1 MRSPE
6 THTISR
12 VRRVFATLLWC
23 LGVVV
28 SLLIVPAAI
37 AQTEAPS
44 EIQIEVE
51 RFGVGGSIRPG
62 DWTGV
67 RIRLN
72 DSAPKAREVALRLS
86 PRVDPDGDE
95 PIYQRD
101 VTTNPGQ
108 WQGAWLYWRVPHWF
122 DSTDVV
128 VISAYEALEAGST
141 DRTGAIAVGTA
152 PAGRL
157 LGQIRVTPKG
167 YVPADVGLL
176 GMVGN
181 RPMGLLRYGV
191 RNQGERWRPLGHEL
205 QEYVSMTP
213 AELPDRWMGYAPFES
228 IVWGTGEP
236 GEVRGERAVA
246 LKEWI
251 NRGGH
256 LVIVLPPVGENWT
269 NPSASEL
276 NDLLPRVTVRRR
288 EGIDMERYRPLLV
301 DSRKTRLPKETV
313 VHEFTPMPDAARG
326 EAIRVFDGPDGECIV
341 SRRLV
346 GLGMVTVV
354 GLDLAHRTLLEQ
366 ELPMPDVFWNR
377 VLGQRGELPTAQE
390 AEALRVQNFLSRSG
404 VNFAGDIPA
413 EIAKTRT
420 AAAGV
425 LLGFVVFVAYW
436 LIAGP
441 LGYAVLKRRG
451 TVQHSWLAYALTALA
466 FTGIAWGGAT
476 MIRPRKVEAQHLTFI
491 DHVFGQPL
499 QRARTWVS
507 ILIPWYGQAT
517 VQVTSPT
524 PDGLA
529 PGKSEGIDI
538 AAAWESMQDA
548 KVGVGAFPDSRPY
561 VVDARNPGAVRVPTR
576 STVKQWQVDWVG
588 GPRWKMPVPVD
599 DAGDATPTAAI
610 KFNTDRS
617 TKALLAGKLKH
628 ELPAALN
635 DVVIIVV
642 QRQSSL
648 VRIGA
653 DGPEPRPLVG
663 NMICDARA
671 YKLANPWQPGQV
683 IDMSVVS
690 SATSGSALAS
700 EYLSRLLGSQSTS
713 GFQGATRSNPGQ
725 VIDHLTALSLMSQ
738 LAPPKRERTDVSSFP
753 AANRAGAQGLDLG
766 KWFTQPCVIIIGAI
780 GTSNEPA
787 DTPTPIFV
795 DGQRVPALGR
805 TLVRWVYPMPD
816 DPPSMSPP
824 SDEAVPSG
832 VPTERGG

>member
-1 MRSPE
+1 MRCLAVVAALLLSHATAAQSE
-6 THTISR
+6 TPT
-12 VRRVFATLLWC
+12 
-23 LGVVV
+23 
-28 SLLIVPAAI
+28 
-37 AQTEAPS
+37 

-51 RFGVGGSIRPG
+51 RFGVGGTIRPG

-67 RIRLN
+67 RIRIN

-95 PIYQRD
+95 PIFQRD

-122 DSTDVV
+122 DSTDVI
-128 VISAYEALEAGST
+128 VISAYEALESGST
-141 DRTGAIAVGTA
+141 DRTGAIAVSTA
-152 PAGRL
+152 PVGRL
-157 LGQIRVTPKG
+157 LGQVRVTPKG
-167 YVPADVGLL
+167 FAPADVGLL

-181 RPMGLLRYGV
+181 RPMSLTRYAV
-191 RNQGERWRPLGHEL
+191 RNQGERWRVLGHEL
-205 QEYVSMTP
+205 QEYVAMTP

-228 IVWGTGEP
+228 IVWGVGEP

-246 LKEWI
+246 LKDWI

-256 LVIVLPPVGENWT
+256 LIIVLPPVGENWT

-276 NDLLPRVTVRRR
+276 HELLPRVTVRRR
-288 EGIDMERYRPLLV
+288 EGIDLERYRPLLV

-326 EAIRVFDGPDGECIV
+326 EAIRVFDGPDSECV
-341 SRRLV
+341 VARRLV

-366 ELPMPDVFWNR
+366 ELPLSDVFWNR
-377 VLGQRGELPTAQE
+377 VLGQRGELPSPQE
-390 AEALRVQNFLSRSG
+390 AEAIRAQNFLSRSG
-404 VNFAGDIPA
+404 VNFATDIPG

-441 LGYAVLKRRG
+441 LGYAILKRRSQ
-451 TVQHSWLAYALTALA
+451 VQHSWLAYALAALA

-476 MIRPRKVEAQHLTFI
+476 MIRPRKVEAQHLSFI

-517 VQVTSPT
+517 VQVTTPT
-524 PDGLA
+524 PDGSG
-529 PGKSEGIDI
+529 PGKAEGIDL
-538 AAAWESMQDA
+538 AAAWESIQDA

-561 VVDARNPGAVRVPTR
+561 VVDARNPNAVRVPTR
-576 STVKQWQVDWVG
+576 STVKQWQVDWIG

-599 DAGDATPTAAI
+599 DAGDASPSAAI
-610 KFNTDRS
+610 RFNADR
-617 TKALLAGKLKH
+617 TIKALLTGKLKH
-628 ELPAALN
+628 ELPGPLN
-635 DVVIIVV
+635 DAVIIVV
-642 QRQSSL
+642 QRQASL
-648 VRIGA
+648 VRSSA
-653 DGPEPRPLVG
+653 DGPEPRPLTT

-671 YKLANPWQPGQV
+671 YKLANPWQSGQV
-683 IDMSVVS
+683 LDMSVVTAS
-690 SATSGSALAS
+690 TDPSTLAS
-700 EYLSRLLGSQSTS
+700 RLMERLLGSQSTS
-713 GFQGATRSNPGQ
+713 TIQGATRSNPGQ
-725 VIDHLTALSLMSQ
+725 VVDHLTALSLFSQ
-738 LAPPKRERTDVSSFP
+738 LDPPKRQRSDTSSFP

-766 KWFTQPCVIIIGAI
+766 KWFTQPCVIVIGAI
-780 GTSNEPA
+780 GTTNEPA
-787 DTPTPIFV
+787 ETPTPIFV
-795 DGQRVPALGR
+795 DGQRVPTQGR
-805 TLVRWVYPMPD
+805 TLVRWIYPMPD
-816 DPPSMSPP
+816 DPPSLSPP
-824 SDEAVPSG
+824 TDEAVPPG

>member
-1 MRSPE
+1 MIAWILR
-6 THTISR
+6 
-12 VRRVFATLLWC
+12 C
-23 LGVVV
+23 LGVVALLLV
-28 SLLIVPAAI
+28 SAETT
-37 AQTEAPS
+37 AQTEVQS
-44 EIQIEVE
+44 EVQIEVE

-62 DWTGV
+62 DWAGV
-67 RIRLN
+67 RIRIN

-122 DSTDVV
+122 DATDVV
-128 VISAYEALEAGST
+128 VISAYEALEAGAT
-141 DRTGAIAVGTA
+141 DRTGAIAVATA

-157 LGQIRVTPKG
+157 LGQVRVTPKK
-167 YVPADVGLL
+167 YTPSDVGLL
-176 GMVGN
+176 GVVGN
-181 RPMGLLRYGV
+181 RAMSLTRYGERV
-191 RNQGERWRPLGHEL
+191 QNERWRPLGHEL
-205 QEYVSMTP
+205 QDYVGMTP

-228 IVWGTGEP
+228 IVWGVGEP

-251 NRGGH
+251 NRGGQ
-256 LVIVLPPVGENWT
+256 LVIVFPAVGENWT
-269 NPSASEL
+269 NPGASEL
-276 NDLLPRVTVRRR
+276 NELLPRVTVRRR
-288 EGIDMERYRPLLV
+288 EGVDMERYRPLLV
-301 DSRKTRLPKETV
+301 DSRKHRLPKESV
-313 VHEFTPMPDAARG
+313 VYEFTPMPDAARS
-326 EAIRVFDGPDGECIV
+326 EAIRVLSGPEGECV
-341 SRRLV
+341 VARRLI

-366 ELPMPDVFWNR
+366 ELPSSGVFWNR

-390 AEALRVQNFLSRSG
+390 ADLLLKQGVLSRSA
-404 VNFAGDIPA
+404 VNFANDIPG

-436 LIAGP
+436 LVAGP
-441 LGYAVLKRRG
+441 LGYSILKRRG
-451 TVQHSWLAYALTALA
+451 QVRHSWLAYALAALA

-517 VQVTSPT
+517 VQVTTPT
-524 PDGLA
+524 PDGSA
-529 PGKSEGIDI
+529 PGKSEGIDT
-538 AAAWESMQDA
+538 AAAWESIQDA

-561 VVDARNPGAVRVPTR
+561 VIDARNPSAVRVPTR

-599 DAGDATPTAAI
+599 DAGDAAPTAAI
-610 KFNTDRS
+610 RFNTDRS
-617 TKALLAGKLKH
+617 TKALLTGKLEH
-628 ELPAALN
+628 ELPAAIN
-635 DVVIIVV
+635 DAVIIVV
-642 QRQSSL
+642 QRQTSL
-648 VRIGA
+648 VRSGA
-653 DGPEPRPLVG
+653 DGPEPRGLG
-663 NMICDARA
+663 NAMICDARA
-671 YKLANPWQPGQV
+671 YKLANPWQPGQ
-683 IDMSVVS
+683 ILDMSVVTAS
-690 SATSGSALAS
+690 TEPSTLAS
-700 EYLSRLLGSQSTS
+700 RLMERLLGSQST
-713 GFQGATRSNPGQ
+713 GLQGAVRSNPGQ
-725 VIDHLTALSLMSQ
+725 VVDHLTALSLISQ
-738 LAPPKRERTDVSSFP
+738 LDPPKGNQSEMSSFP

-766 KWFTQPCVIIIGAI
+766 KWFTQPCVIVIGAI

-824 SDEAVPSG
+824 TDEAVPSG

>member
-1 MRSPE
+1 M
-6 THTISR
+6 I
-12 VRRVFATLLWC
+12 ALL
-23 LGVVV
+23 GGA
-28 SLLIVPAAI
+28 PAAI
-37 AQTEAPS
+37 AQTEAPG
-44 EIQIEVE
+44 EVQIEVE

-67 RIRLN
+67 RIRIN
-72 DSAPKAREVALRLS
+72 DSSPKAREVALRLS

-122 DSTDVV
+122 DQTDVV
-128 VISAYEALEAGST
+128 VISAYEALEAGAS

-152 PAGRL
+152 PVGKL

-181 RPMGLLRYGV
+181 RAMSLTRYGV
-191 RNQGERWRPLGHEL
+191 RNQGERWRVLGHEL

-228 IVWGTGEP
+228 IVWGIGEP
-236 GEVRGERAVA
+236 GEVRGERAAA

-276 NDLLPRVTVRRR
+276 NDLFPRVTVRRR
-288 EGIDMERYRPLLV
+288 EGVDMERYRPLLV
-301 DSRKTRLPKETV
+301 DSNKPKLPKESV
-313 VHEFTPMPDAARG
+313 VHEFTPMPDSARG
-326 EAIRVFDGPDGECIV
+326 EAIRVFDGPDGECV
-341 SRRLV
+341 VARRLM

-354 GLDLAHRTLLEQ
+354 GLDIGHRALLEQ
-366 ELPMPDVFWNR
+366 ELPLPDVFWNR
-377 VLGQRGELPTAQE
+377 VLGQRGELPTPQQAD
-390 AEALRVQNFLSRSG
+390 AMRTQNFLSRSS
-404 VNFAGDIPA
+404 VNFAADIPA

-436 LIAGP
+436 LVAGP
-441 LGYAVLKRRG
+441 LGYAVLKRRRQ
-451 TVQHSWLAYALTALA
+451 VQHSWLVYALAALA

-476 MIRPRKVEAQHLTFI
+476 MIRPRKVEAQHLSFI

-517 VQVTSPT
+517 VQVTTPT
-524 PDGLA
+524 PDGA
-529 PGKSEGIDI
+529 SPGKSEGVDV
-538 AAAWESMQDA
+538 AAAWESIQDA

-561 VVDARNPGAVRVPTR
+561 VVDARNPSAVRVPTR
-576 STVKQWQVDWVG
+576 STVKQWQVDWIG

-599 DAGDATPTAAI
+599 DAGDASPSAAI
-610 KFNTDRS
+610 KFNADR
-617 TKALLAGKLKH
+617 TIKALLTGKLKH
-628 ELPAALN
+628 ELPAPLN

-642 QRQSSL
+642 QRQASL
-648 VRIGA
+648 VSSSA
-653 DGPEPRPLVG
+653 DGPQPRPLG
-663 NMICDARA
+663 NNMICDARA
-671 YKLANPWQPGQV
+671 FKLANPWQPGQV
-683 IDMSVVS
+683 LDMSVVTAS
-690 SATSGSALAS
+690 NDNSTLAS
-700 EYLSRLLGSQSTS
+700 RLMERLLGSQSTS
-713 GFQGATRSNPGQ
+713 TIQGAARSDPGR
-725 VIDHLTALSLMSQ
+725 VVDRLTALSLFSQ
-738 LAPPKRERTDVSSFP
+738 LDPPKASRNETSSFP

-766 KWFTQPCVIIIGAI
+766 KWFTQPCVIVIGAI
-780 GTSNEPA
+780 GTTNEPA
-787 DTPTPIFV
+787 DAPTPIFV
-795 DGQRVPALGR
+795 DGQRVPTLGR
-805 TLVRWVYPMPD
+805 TLVRWVYPLPD

-824 SDEAVPSG
+824 ADEVVPLAK
-832 VPTERGG
+832 PTDRGG